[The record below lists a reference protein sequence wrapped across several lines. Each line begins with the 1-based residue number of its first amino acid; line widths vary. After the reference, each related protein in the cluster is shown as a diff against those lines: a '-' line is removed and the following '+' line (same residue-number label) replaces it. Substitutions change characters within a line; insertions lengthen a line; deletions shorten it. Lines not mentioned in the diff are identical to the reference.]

1 MNTKKEQ
8 KIHINNEPHS
18 LIIIVNFID
27 SELINCFKL
36 ILAHVY

>member
-18 LIIIVNFID
+18 LIVNFID

-36 ILAHVY
+36 VLAHVY